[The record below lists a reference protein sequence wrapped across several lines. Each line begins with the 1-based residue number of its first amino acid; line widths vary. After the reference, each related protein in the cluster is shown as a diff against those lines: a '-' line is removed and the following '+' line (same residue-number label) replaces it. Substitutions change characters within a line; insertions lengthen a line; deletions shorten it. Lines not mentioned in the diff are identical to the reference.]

1 MKCLV
6 CNCEVDSLK
15 NEIHTSLYHC
25 IAALS
30 KRLTRVE
37 VRQDA
42 SIRGDAPTVV
52 RPRYT
57 MIKRKPK

>member
-15 NEIHTSLYHC
+15 NEIHTNLYQC
-25 IAALS
+25 IAAIS

-37 VRQDA
+37 ARQDT
-42 SIRGDAPTVV
+42 SIRGDAPFVV
-52 RPRYT
+52 
-57 MIKRKPK
+57 KPKRTR